1 MQGDSIA
8 YHLPNAAAWTVTH
21 SIWTSGTWYW
31 FYPGGSELFAAA
43 LFSVAGPAAVALAGF
58 VALLLLAQRLPAFA
72 VRAGFSR
79 LGAGALAVA
88 VITFKPIA
96 L

>member
-1 MQGDSIA
+1 M
-8 YHLPNAAAWTVTH
+8 
-21 SIWTSGTWYW
+21 
-31 FYPGGSELFAAA
+31 F
-43 LFSVAGPAAVALAGF
+43 VAGPAAVALADF

>member
-1 MQGDSIA
+1 
-8 YHLPNAAAWTVTH
+8 LLLEFERV
-21 SIWTSGTWYW
+21 
-31 FYPGGSELFAAA
+31 F
-43 LFSVAGPAAVALAGF
+43 VAGPAAVALADF